1 MTDALTRAL
10 AALDEAIAAAAPAEL
25 CALVGK
31 LREAE
36 LLAEMR
42 LRSSALPTNGSGP
55 GEEDHNLS
63 AQEAAR
69 RLGVSLPYLYKH
81 APEYPFARR
90 IGRRVLFSA
99 RGLEAWNG
107 GRRPGLTAGSLEG

>member
-1 MTDALTRAL
+1 MTDRLTRAL
-10 AALDEAIAAAAPAEL
+10 TDLAEAIAMATPAEL

-36 LLAEMR
+36 LLAEVR
-42 LRSSALPTNGSGP
+42 LRSGAAPMNGSGP
-55 GEEDHNLS
+55 GEEDHNLP
-63 AQEAAR
+63 AREAAR

-90 IGRRVLFSA
+90 IGRRVLFDA
-99 RGLEAWNG
+99 RGLAAWNC